1 MLVFIGAVRRE
12 IAGLEPLVDDRET
25 ERYGSAIAVQGTA
38 DGRPVALVRSGI
50 GRERSESAIRDLLLA
65 EVRPRA
71 IVSLG
76 FAGGVAPDVYGG
88 DLVVPRS
95 IRGLDASGAPDGAVA
110 PDPYLFDS
118 ALEALEDEFIAV
130 HTDEVV
136 TVPETLFT
144 WSRRSNSRR
153 RRARRRSTWRVTG
166 SANWRWRRAYPSRR
180 PRHLRR
186 NGRRPPKLLPLPGRD
201 GRGAPPSRRQVLR
214 HAPLAHLRRAA
225 LGGEREERSKEPR
238 RLWGGLHQEGLP
250 GSAGGDMK
258 AAVTGATDSSE
269 ATWCE
274 NSSTR
279 GCRCGRWRGRERP
292 DSD

>member
-144 WSRRSNSRR
+144 WEQKEQFASSPGTKAVDMESYWIGKLALEARIPFLAV
-153 RRARRRSTWRVTG
+153 RAISDETED
-166 SANWRWRRAYPSRR
+166 A
-180 PRHLRR
+180 
-186 NGRRPPKLLPLPGRD
+186 LPNFSHFLDEMGEVR
-201 GRGAPPSRRQVLR
+201 
-214 HAPLAHLRRAA
+214 PLAAARYYATHPWHIFDAPRLAVNAKKGARNLAVFGEAFIRKVYRAA
-225 LGGEREERSKEPR
+225 PV
-238 RLWGGLHQEGLP
+238 
-250 GSAGGDMK
+250 
-258 AAVTGATDSSE
+258 VT
-269 ATWCE
+269 
-274 NSSTR
+274 
-279 GCRCGRWRGRERP
+279 
-292 DSD
+292 